1 MLEDRL
7 RAAYAEAAATVA
19 PAAVRGLDERTVPGS
34 PRTRRAPRRLT
45 RTLVPVTAALA
56 VAAVAVLVVIV
67 PKVLSGPAAAAPA
80 GPRFVVTGFAQSS
93 SALEVHNLA
102 TGALTGQIGLP
113 ARPGGP
119 SSGSAGPGQVFNVGA
134 VATGNGRT
142 FIVALYLSA
151 PCRSW
156 LYQFRLDS
164 QGRPSA
170 LTPFPALPSIRFVVI
185 GLAVSENGGKIAFM
199 TTGCGTSLG
208 GIPLPQ
214 VTLGVAST
222 GTGQTRQW
230 AVAGSMLYDAI
241 SDLSLTANGGL
252 LAFSDIHR
260 VRRGAELHDTTSYI
274 RVMPTGAAPGNVA
287 DRSRIALRPG
297 VVRPSLAG
305 ETVFAVI
312 SADGT
317 TVYLT
322 TETESGANTVPGDVR
337 AGDVR
342 TGRLRYL
349 RHGGTILAASPSVR
363 YLLLEFYSVP
373 SPPSPA
379 CTSHC
384 PRRPKRPANRF
395 ANLSRGQLGRL
406 DLTTGKIT
414 YLPWG
419 WTAASSIFVW

>member
-19 PAAVRGLDERTVPGS
+19 PATVRDLDERTVPGS
-34 PRTRRAPRRLT
+34 PRPRRAPRRLT
-45 RTLVPVTAALA
+45 RTLIPVTAALA
-56 VAAVAVLVVIV
+56 VAAVATLAVIV
-67 PKVLSGPAAAAPA
+67 PKVLSGPPAAAPA
-80 GPRFVVTGFAQSS
+80 GPRFVVTGFRLSS

-102 TGALTGQIGLP
+102 TGALTGRIGLP

-119 SSGSAGPGQVFNVGA
+119 SSGSAGAGRADVSA
-134 VATGNGRT
+134 MATGNGRT
-142 FIVALYLSA
+142 FIVALYQSA
-151 PCRSW
+151 QCRSW

-170 LTPFPALPSIRFVVI
+170 LTPFPALPSIRYVVT

-214 VTLGVAST
+214 ATLGVAST

-260 VRRGAELHDTTSYI
+260 VRRGAELHDPTSYI
-274 RVMPTGAAPGNVA
+274 RVMPTDAAPGNVA

-305 ETVFAVI
+305 ETLFAVI

-322 TETESGANTVPGDVR
+322 TETGFGADTVPGDVR

-395 ANLSRGQLGRL
+395 ANLPLGQLGRL

-419 WTAASSIFVW
+419 WLAGSSFFVW